1 MAAKVDYSKADV
13 MNKDGM
19 ELVALRGLAESLGYT
34 VTWNEMERSVTLT
47 HGMAEGGM
55 ADGSMT
61 DKGMADKGM
70 ADKGMTDKSMT
81 DKGMTDKGM
90 ADKGMADKG
99 MADKG
104 MTDKDMTDKNMGG
117 MYAVKIAIGSKT
129 ATVAMKEQM
138 LADAP
143 VIIDNKTYVTKAF
156 VDMYLAS
163 PGMTMK

>member
-1 MAAKVDYSKADV
+1 MAVSALALTLAAPGVAAADESMMAAKVDYSKADV

-61 DKGMADKGM
+61 DK
-70 ADKGMTDKSMT
+70 SMT
-81 DKGMTDKGM
+81 DKD
-90 ADKGMADKG
+90 
-99 MADKG
+99 
-104 MTDKDMTDKNMGG
+104 MGG
-117 MYAVKIAIGSKT
+117 MYAVKITIGSKT

-143 VIIDNKTYVTKAF
+143 VIIDNKTYVTKTF